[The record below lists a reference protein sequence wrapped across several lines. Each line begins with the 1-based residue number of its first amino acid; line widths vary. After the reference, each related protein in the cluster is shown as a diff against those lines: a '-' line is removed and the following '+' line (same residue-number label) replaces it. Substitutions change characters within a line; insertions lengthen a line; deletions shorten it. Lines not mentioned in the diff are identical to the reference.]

1 MTVEYN
7 ADSIQVL
14 EGLEAVRKRPG
25 MYIGS
30 TGATGL
36 HQLVTELVDNSID
49 EASAG
54 YCELIEVVL
63 HTDGSVTV
71 TDDGRGIPTGQH
83 ASGKSALEVSMTV
96 LHAGGK
102 FDGREGAGYKVASGL
117 HGVGLSCVNALS
129 DWMHTEVRRE
139 GKVYQQKY
147 LRGVPEGDVEVVGK
161 SKKSGTRHLFHPDP
175 TIFTELEYSFDTL
188 STRLR
193 ELAFLNRG
201 VRITLADERADA
213 DGKAREPREF
223 YYENGIVE
231 FVSHL
236 NEGKELLHREPV
248 FLTGERDDVQ
258 VEVAFQFDDGYNEI
272 IYSYVNSVNT
282 KNGGTHVSGFKT
294 AFTRTFNAYAKSS
307 GLAKNQK
314 IKLTGEDIRE
324 GMVCVISA
332 RVGNPQFE
340 GQTKNALG
348 NPEVDGIVQ
357 TIVND
362 GLAEMLEENPTL
374 AKNIIQKSI
383 QAAAAREAARQ
394 AREMTRRK
402 GVLNSGS
409 LPGKLADCSERDPSR
424 TELFL
429 VEGDSAGGTAKQGRD
444 RRFQAVL
451 PLWGKGINVAK
462 ARLDKVLKNRNIVTI
477 VSALGTGIGFG
488 DFDLEKL
495 RYHKIVL
502 MADADVDGAHIR
514 TLLLTFFFRQMPE
527 LVESGHLYI
536 AQPPLYRVSR
546 GRKAEYLNTEDE
558 MTEYLLNSALG
569 NLEVTNLRRDD
580 VYTTE
585 QLETVV
591 HSIRRIEE
599 LVNDLGRRGIDQE
612 RLFSQHFHGTERVPL
627 WRIETDAGDFYRFDD
642 EGYTDLLPDPSDAP
656 RVVAAEEASEEAVEE
671 VADGVATEV
680 SEEASDGASD
690 EAPEALTAEPTEDQ
704 AETLAEEPS
713 EASDEEPGEEMSLA
727 ALSEDSETR
736 EIIVEDASDMSE
748 IREIDELIELL
759 EPLDVLP
766 HDFITTGLA
775 GANSEPVLRLQH
787 GKRDPKEAQTVWE
800 LFDLILAAGRQGIT
814 VLRYKGLAEMSWE
827 QLRETAMA
835 MDKRTLIQ
843 VKIEDLVEADRMFT
857 VLMSKHVEP
866 RRQLIE
872 RYGQFADLDLYGA

>member
-25 MYIGS
+25 MYIGT
-30 TGATGL
+30 TGPSGL

-54 YCELIEVVL
+54 YCKLIEVIL
-63 HTDGSVTV
+63 HTDDSVTV
-71 TDDGRGIPTGQH
+71 TDDGRGIPVGQH
-83 ASGKSALEVSMTV
+83 VSGKSALEVAMTV

-129 DWMHTEVRRE
+129 DWMHTEVHRE
-139 GKVYQQKY
+139 GKVFQQKY
-147 LRGVPEGDVEVVGK
+147 ERGVPMADIAEVGS
-161 SKKSGTRHLFHPDP
+161 SKKSGTRHTFHPDL
-175 TIFTELEYSFDTL
+175 TIFPEIEFSFDTL

-193 ELAFLNRG
+193 ELAFLNSG
-201 VRITLADERADA
+201 VRITLKDERVNAEGNRRD
-213 DGKAREPREF
+213 DREF

-236 NEGKELLHREPV
+236 NAGKELLHPEPV
-248 FLTGERDDVQ
+248 LLTGERGDVE
-258 VEVAFQFDDGYNEI
+258 VEVAFQFDDGYNEV

-307 GLAKNQK
+307 GIAKNAK

-324 GMVCVISA
+324 GMIVVISA
-332 RVGNPQFE
+332 RMANPQFE

-357 TIVND
+357 SIVNE
-362 GLAEMLEENPTL
+362 GLAQLLEENPTL
-374 AKNIIQKSI
+374 AKNIIQKSV

-409 LPGKLADCSERDPSR
+409 LPGKLADCSERDPTR

-488 DFDLEKL
+488 DFDIEKL

-527 LVESGHLYI
+527 LVHGGHIYI

-546 GRKAEYLNTEDE
+546 GRKAQYLTTEDE
-558 MTEYLLNSALG
+558 MTGYLLNSALG
-569 NLEVTNLRRDD
+569 NLEVTNLRREEA
-580 VYTTE
+580 YTTE

-591 HSIRRIEE
+591 QSIRRIED
-599 LVNDLGRRGIDQE
+599 LVNLLGRLGIDQD
-612 RLFSQHFHGTERVPL
+612 RLFSQHFHGAERVTL
-627 WRIETDAGDFYRFDD
+627 WRIETERGDVFRFDD
-642 EGYTDLLPDPSDAP
+642 EGYADLLPEEDAQAEL
-656 RVVAAEEASEEAVEE
+656 VLEASTEVAAEAPEVLEASP
-671 VADGVATEV
+671 DEV
-680 SEEASDGASD
+680 SSD
-690 EAPEALTAEPTEDQ
+690 
-704 AETLAEEPS
+704 TLADAVVDAVPDESEEGTGQ
-713 EASDEEPGEEMSLA
+713 DLSLA
-727 ALSEDSETR
+727 ALSEDSETH
-736 EIIVEDASDMSE
+736 EIRVEDASDMPE
-748 IREIDELIELL
+748 ILEIDELIESLA
-759 EPLDVLP
+759 PLDILP
-766 HDFITTGLA
+766 RDFIAAGQE
-775 GANSEPVLRLQH
+775 GANSEAVLRLQH
-787 GKRDPKEAQTVWE
+787 GNREAKSALSVWE
-800 LFDLILAAGRQGIT
+800 LFDLILAAGRVGIT

-835 MDKRTLIQ
+835 TDKRTLIQ
-843 VKIEDLVEADRMFT
+843 VRVEDAVEADRMFT
-857 VLMSKHVEP
+857 ILMSKHVEP

-872 RYGQFADLDLYGA
+872 RYGQYADLDLYGA

>member
-30 TGATGL
+30 TGSSGL

-49 EASAG
+49 EAAAG
-54 YCELIEVVL
+54 YCELIEVIL
-63 HTDGSVTV
+63 HTDDSVTV
-71 TDDGRGIPTGQH
+71 TDDGRGIPVGEH
-83 ASGKSALEVSMTV
+83 ISGMSALEVAMTV

-129 DWMHTEVRRE
+129 DWMHTEVRV
-139 GKVYQQKY
+139 GGIVYQQKY
-147 LRGVPEGDVEVVGK
+147 ERGVPVTGVTPTGAK
-161 SKKSGTRHLFHPDP
+161 SKKSGTRHTFHPDP
-175 TIFTELEYSFDTL
+175 TIFTELDYSFDTL

-201 VRITLADERADA
+201 IRIVMRDERPDP
-213 DGKAREPREF
+213 DGKKRDDREF

-236 NEGKELLHREPV
+236 NAGKELLHPEPV
-248 FLTGERDDVQ
+248 FLAGERDDVQ
-258 VEVAFQFDDGYNEI
+258 VEVAFQFDDGYNEV

-307 GLAKNQK
+307 GLAKNSK

-324 GMVCVISA
+324 GMVVVISA
-332 RVGNPQFE
+332 RVPNPQFE

-348 NPEVDGIVQ
+348 NTEVDGIVQ
-357 TIVND
+357 TIVNE
-362 GLAEMLEENPTL
+362 GLAQLLEENPTL

-409 LPGKLADCSERDPSR
+409 LPGKLADCSERDPRR

-488 DFDLEKL
+488 DFDIEKL

-527 LVESGHLYI
+527 LVEAGHLYI

-546 GRKAEYLNTEDE
+546 GRKAQYLNTEPE

-569 NLEVTNLRRDD
+569 NLEVTNLRRDEA
-580 VYTTE
+580 YTTD

-591 HSIRRIEE
+591 QSIRRIED
-599 LVNDLGRRGIDQE
+599 LVNLLGRLGIDQD
-612 RLFSQHFHGTERVPL
+612 RLFSQHFHGTERVTL
-627 WRIETDAGDFYRFDD
+627 WRIETEEGAVYRFED
-642 EGYTDLLPDPSDAP
+642 EGYADLLPDPA
-656 RVVAAEEASEEAVEE
+656 
-671 VADGVATEV
+671 
-680 SEEASDGASD
+680 
-690 EAPEALTAEPTEDQ
+690 EAPAE
-704 AETLAEEPS
+704 LAS
-713 EASDEEPGEEMSLA
+713 EASIEVLTDATEESGEEPGQDLSLA
-727 ALSEDSETR
+727 ALSEDSETH
-736 EIIVEDASDMSE
+736 EIRVEDASGMPE
-748 IREIDELIELL
+748 IQEIDELIELL
-759 EPLDVLP
+759 APLDILP
-766 HDFITTGLA
+766 HDFIAAGVD
-775 GANSEPVLRLQH
+775 GANTEPVLRLQH
-787 GKRDPKEAQTVWE
+787 GNRDPKEALSVWE
-800 LFDLILAAGRQGIT
+800 LFDLILAAGRQGIN

-835 MDKRTLIQ
+835 NDKRTLIQ
-843 VKIEDLVEADRMFT
+843 VRIEDAVEADRMFT

-872 RYGQFADLDLYGA
+872 RYGQYADLDLYGA

>member
-30 TGATGL
+30 TGSSGL

-49 EASAG
+49 EAAAG
-54 YCELIEVVL
+54 FCELIEVIL

-71 TDDGRGIPTGQH
+71 TDDGRGIPVGEH
-83 ASGKSALEVSMTV
+83 VSGKSALEVAMTV

-129 DWMHTEVRRE
+129 DWMHTEVRLD
-139 GKVYQQKY
+139 GLVHQQKY
-147 LRGVPEGDVEVVGK
+147 ERGVPSGEVEVTGK
-161 SKKSGTRHLFHPDP
+161 SKKTGTRHTFHPDG
-175 TIFTELEYSFDTL
+175 TIFSEMEYSFDTL

-201 VRITLADERADA
+201 VRIALKDERADA
-213 DGKAREPREF
+213 DGKQRDDREF

-236 NEGKELLHREPV
+236 NEGKDLLHPEPV
-248 FLTGERDDVQ
+248 YLTGERDDVI
-258 VEVAFQFDDGYNEI
+258 VEVAFQFDDGYNEV

-294 AFTRTFNAYAKSS
+294 AFTRTFNAYAKNS
-307 GLAKNQK
+307 GLAKNAN

-324 GMVCVISA
+324 GMICVISA
-332 RVGNPQFE
+332 RVANPQFE

-357 TIVND
+357 TIVNE
-362 GLAEMLEENPTL
+362 GLAQLLEENPTL

-409 LPGKLADCSERDPSR
+409 LPGKLADCSERDPTR

-488 DFDLEKL
+488 DFEIEKL

-527 LVESGHLYI
+527 LVEAGHLYI

-546 GRKAEYLNTEDE
+546 GRRAQYLNTEEE

-569 NLEVTNLRRDD
+569 NLEVTNLRRDEP
-580 VYTTE
+580 YTTE

-591 HSIRRIEE
+591 QSIRRIET

-612 RLFSQHFHGTERVPL
+612 RLFGQHFRGTERVTL
-627 WRIETDAGDFYRFDD
+627 WRIETDEGDVYRFED
-642 EGYTDLLPDPSDAP
+642 EGYADLLPDD
-656 RVVAAEEASEEAVEE
+656 SEEENR
-671 VADGVATEV
+671 
-680 SEEASDGASD
+680 
-690 EAPEALTAEPTEDQ
+690 
-704 AETLAEEPS
+704 
-713 EASDEEPGEEMSLA
+713 EMSFA
-727 ALSEDSETR
+727 ELSEDSELH
-736 EIIVEDASDMSE
+736 EIIVEDASDMAE
-748 IREIDELIELL
+748 IQEIDELIELL
-759 EPLDVLP
+759 APLDVQP
-766 HDFITTGLA
+766 HDFIATGQA
-775 GANSEPVLRLQH
+775 DSNGEAILRLQH
-787 GKRDPKEAQTVWE
+787 GNRDAKEAQSVWE
-800 LFDLILAAGRQGIT
+800 LFDLILAAGRQGIN

-835 MDKRTLIQ
+835 VDKRTLIQ

-872 RYGQFADLDLYGA
+872 RFGQYADLDLYGA